1 MMVEMIYLLKSNS
14 IRTIFYEFL
23 DHFDASYTK
32 QILLEAL
39 SLLGQLWPYLVM
51 GIILSTVVKV
61 FVSKQQMTAFFS
73 QRSAST
79 TIIIAA
85 IIGVV
90 SPVGS
95 YVIIPMSAAL
105 LVIGVPL
112 PALMALMVSSPLMNP
127 NLFVLTAGAMGLE
140 MAILR
145 TLAAF
150 LLGSLAGYTTRWL
163 ITKQRLVPD
172 NVIRNRGQFSVDQF
186 SGSTSERTVSGFLL
200 ELYKMTRYV
209 SKYFFLAIIFAAAIK
224 IAVNPNAVV
233 RLFGGDSFLS
243 VALSTG
249 AGVPFYVCGG
259 AAIPV
264 VQQLAEL
271 GMSKGAV
278 LAYFIS
284 GPVTKISNL
293 VILQTIFRRTIL
305 MQYLAIGILGALVF
319 GLLYNLF

>member
-1 MMVEMIYLLKSNS
+1 MIYLWKLLS
-14 IRTIFYEFL
+14 IRSIYYEFL
-23 DHFDASYTK
+23 DHFYASYTR
-32 QILLEAL
+32 QILGEAIA
-39 SLLGQLWPYLVM
+39 LLGQLWPYLVL
-51 GIILSTVVKV
+51 GILLSTVVKV
-61 FVSKQQMTAFFS
+61 FVSKQQMSAFFS
-73 QRSAST
+73 ERSTST
-79 TIIIAA
+79 SIFIAA
-85 IIGVV
+85 IIGVI

-112 PALMALMVSSPLMNP
+112 PALMALMVASPLMNP
-127 NLFVLTAGAMGLE
+127 NLFVLTAGAMGME

-150 LLGSLAGYTTRWL
+150 LLGMLAGYTAKWL
-163 ITKQRLVPD
+163 IKKQRLFPD
-172 NVIRNRGQFSVDQF
+172 KVIRNSRQFSLDQF
-186 SGSTSERTVSGFLL
+186 SGTTAERTLPGFLL
-200 ELYKMTRYV
+200 ELYKMARYV
-209 SKYFFLAIIFAAAIK
+209 SKYFFLAILFAALIK
-224 IAVNPNAVV
+224 IAVNPDAIV
-233 RLFGGDSFLS
+233 RLFGGDNSFLS
-243 VALSTG
+243 VAISTG

-293 VILQTIFRRTIL
+293 VILQTIFKRTI
-305 MQYLAIGILGALVF
+305 MVQYLVIGILGALIF

>member
-1 MMVEMIYLLKSNS
+1 MVLSMGDF
-14 IRTIFYEFL
+14 FYRFL
-23 DHFDASYTK
+23 DHFYASYTR
-32 QILLEAL
+32 QILVEAVR
-39 SLLGQLWPYLVM
+39 LLGQLWPYLVL
-51 GIILSTVVKV
+51 GIVLSTVIKV
-61 FVSKQQMTAFFS
+61 FVSKQQMSAFFNK
-73 QRSAST
+73 RRD
-79 TIIIAA
+79 AA
-85 IIGVV
+85 GIFVAALLGVL

-105 LVIGVPL
+105 LGIGVPL
-112 PALMALMVSSPLMNP
+112 PALMALMVASPLINP

-140 MAILR
+140 IALLR

-150 LLGSLAGYTTRWL
+150 LLGVTAGYIARWL
-163 ITKQRLVPD
+163 IIRQSLIPE
-172 NVIRNRGQFSVDQF
+172 NVIRSRDQF
-186 SGSTSERTVSGFLL
+186 SMDRFSGETPERKLSGFML
-200 ELYKMTRYV
+200 ELYKMTKYV
-209 SKYFFLAIIFAAAIK
+209 SKYFFLALLFAAVIK
-224 IAVNPNAVV
+224 ILVNPNAVV

-243 VALSTG
+243 VAISTG

-284 GPVTKISNL
+284 GPITKISNL
-293 VILQTIFRRTIL
+293 VILQTIFKGTIL
-305 MQYLAIGILGALVF
+305 LQYLAIGILGALAF